1 MEVVQASLLELQER
15 VEEASGRGDSERTES
30 PEALAMHLELAGK
43 KRLPLRVASA
53 QGRARRVRA
62 AIRVAIVEEREE
74 SVQNGL
80 AGDGEPRRT
89 IARSKT

>member
-1 MEVVQASLLELQER
+1 MR
-15 VEEASGRGDSERTES
+15 
-30 PEALAMHLELAGK
+30 LELAGK
-43 KRLPLRVASA
+43 KRLPLRVVSA

-62 AIRVAIVEEREE
+62 AIRVAIVDEREE
-74 SVQNGL
+74 RVQNGL